1 MNEMP
6 ENLSDE
12 EKEAWEKSLTAG
24 SLPTWWKPNP
34 ADPAATGTARPP
46 AAPAASPPV
55 ASAPAGPAPAPVP
68 PAPEAEPLVKNAPP
82 DWDHSR
88 SAGSLPTWWKPGDP
102 PTTVQ
107 GPPPAAP
114 PAAAPPPA
122 PAPPP
127 PVAAAPPP
135 AAPAPPAGAWVPPPT
150 MPPPS
155 APVPSPAPPVPPATL
170 HLERSEM
177 EAATAPAA
185 PAPAAPA
192 PAAPAPAAPPD
203 SVAQFQPTMVMG
215 TFPAAP
221 KTASIMVRPGPDTG
235 AKFALETSPLYV
247 GRAPDNGIVVNDPA
261 TSRRHARFEL
271 RAQDF
276 LVVDLGS
283 ANGTLVDGVRVVE
296 QVLANGTVVTMG
308 QNEFVVSIS

>member
-1 MNEMP
+1 MP

-12 EKEAWEKSLTAG
+12 EKETGEKSLTAG
-24 SLPTWWKPNP
+24 SP
-34 ADPAATGTARPP
+34 
-46 AAPAASPPV
+46 
-55 ASAPAGPAPAPVP
+55 
-68 PAPEAEPLVKNAPP
+68 
-82 DWDHSR
+82 
-88 SAGSLPTWWKPGDP
+88 PTWWKPGDP

-107 GPPPAAP
+107 GPPPPAP
-114 PAAAPPPA
+114 PAAAPA
-122 PAPPP
+122 
-127 PVAAAPPP
+127 PVAA
-135 AAPAPPAGAWVPPPT
+135 
-150 MPPPS
+150 
-155 APVPSPAPPVPPATL
+155 APPVPPATL

-177 EAATAPAA
+177 EAA
-185 PAPAAPA
+185 
-192 PAAPAPAAPPD
+192 PPG
-203 SVAQFQPTMVMG
+203 SFGQFQPTMVMR

-221 KTASIMVRPGPDTG
+221 KTASVMVRSGPDTG
-235 AKFALETSPLYV
+235 ARFELETSPLYV